1 MFYATNK
8 DNVHYLISN
17 PNDNDKYLCTPDSLK
32 RLRRL
37 IKIDIVEEE
46 EKREYKGVDAF
57 NKVKNLVRNTQ
68 FIFTFILHLYY
79 KFSIHISYECSG
91 LSLNGVKEK
100 VKIVDNDKVIYYS
113 KDYFENKNSV
123 IVA

>member
-57 NKVKNLVRNTQ
+57 NKVK
-68 FIFTFILHLYY
+68 
-79 KFSIHISYECSG
+79 
-91 LSLNGVKEK
+91 
-100 VKIVDNDKVIYYS
+100 IVDNDKVIYYS